1 MEGIR
6 QIGGIIVQFRQSIDG
21 IPVLT
26 PGAGTLR
33 LVMQPDGIHPNAQG
47 VARIVAD
54 IGPEVAA
61 LVARV
66 QP

>member
-1 MEGIR
+1 
-6 QIGGIIVQFRQSIDG
+6 
-21 IPVLT
+21 
-26 PGAGTLR
+26 
-33 LVMQPDGIHPNAQG
+33 MQPDGIHPNAQG